1 MSILVYV
8 IAGLLSVI
16 VLFLLVAL
24 FIPKD
29 FSVVKQV
36 VIQRSKTAVFDYVK
50 YLKNQDNYSKWGKM
64 DPAMVKTFRG
74 VDGTVGFVSR
84 WESKNKNVG
93 IGEQEIL
100 GVSPNRIDYQIRFE
114 KPWKSVSPSWMAFD
128 AKSET
133 SCRVEWGFEGTMKYP
148 MNIMLLFMNME
159 KSLGNDLQTGLN
171 DLKKILEK

>member
-8 IAGLLSVI
+8 IGGLLAII
-16 VLFLLVAL
+16 VFFLIVAI
-24 FIPKD
+24 FVPKD

-36 VIQRSKTAVFDYVK
+36 VIQKPKSKVFEYVK
-50 YLKNQDNYSKWGKM
+50 YLKNQDSYSKWGRI

-74 VDGTVGFVSR
+74 VDSTVGFVSR
-84 WESKNKNVG
+84 WESKDKNVG
-93 IGEQEIL
+93 IGEQEI
-100 GVSPNRIDYQIRFE
+100 SKITPDRIDYQIRFE

-133 SCRVEWGFEGTMKYP
+133 SCQVEWGFEGTMNYP
-148 MNIMLLFMNME
+148 MNLMLLFKNME
-159 KSLGNDLQTGLN
+159 KTPGNDLQTGLN